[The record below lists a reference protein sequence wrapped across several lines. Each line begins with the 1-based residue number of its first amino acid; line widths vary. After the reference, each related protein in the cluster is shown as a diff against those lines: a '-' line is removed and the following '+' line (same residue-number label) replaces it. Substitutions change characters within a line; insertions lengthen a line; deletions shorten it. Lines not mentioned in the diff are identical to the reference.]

1 MQNVF
6 SIDGRYYNV
15 LIPEKGIKRSFSV
28 TDSDKAGRVLTGRM
42 QRDIIGTFY
51 NYTVQLDTNML
62 SESEYDELY
71 EVLSAPVDYHQITV
85 PYGQNALTFDAYV
98 TSGDDTL
105 NMARSS
111 KRWSGLSIN
120 FIAMEPQRT

>member
-1 MQNVF
+1 
-6 SIDGRYYNV
+6 
-15 LIPEKGIKRSFSV
+15 
-28 TDSDKAGRVLTGRM
+28 M

>member
-51 NYTVQLDTNML
+51 NYTVQLDTNKL

-85 PYGQNALTFDAYV
+85 PYGQSTLMFDAYV

-105 NMARSS
+105 NMARNS
-111 KRWSGLSIN
+111 KQWSGLSIN

>member
-1 MQNVF
+1 MQNIF
-6 SIDGRYYNV
+6 SVDGRYYNV
-15 LIPEKGIKRSFSV
+15 RIPEKGVKRSFSV

-51 NYTVQLDTNML
+51 NYTVQLDTNSL
-62 SESEYDELY
+62 SETEYDELY

-85 PYGQNALTFDAYV
+85 PYGQSTLTFDAYV

-105 NMARSS
+105 DIARNG